1 MNTNNL
7 SFNKEFEGLEE
18 VKGTDRD
25 LVKMYLNEIGR
36 FTRLTDEEEIEL
48 ALKVQADDMDA
59 RNKLINANLRLVVF
73 TAKKYLNRGLSFLDL
88 IQEGNKGL
96 ITAVGKFD
104 VTKGYKFSTYATHW
118 IKQAIQKG
126 VINYGNPVRL
136 PSYVIDML
144 SKINKAKEKLTQI
157 LGKEPTSEQIAAY
170 IGESITSDKVEELMS
185 LRTDVVSLQTPIG
198 DDGISLEHIVADE
211 TEDTVVDDVEKEENL
226 MKLNESLD
234 TLTPIEKR
242 VISLR
247 YGLLNNTPQTLEDI
261 RKEFNMS
268 REGVRKIE
276 SRAMRKLR
284 KCFL

>member
-1 MNTNNL
+1 MNKINL
-7 SFNKEFEGLEE
+7 SINQEFEGFEE

-36 FTRLTDEEEIEL
+36 FDRLTDEEEVEL
-48 ALKVQADDMDA
+48 ALKVQAGDMDA

-104 VTKGYKFSTYATHW
+104 VTKGYKFSTYATPW

-144 SKINKAKEKLTQI
+144 SKINKAKEKLTQT

-170 IGESITSDKVEELMS
+170 IGESITSDKVDELTRI
-185 LRTDVVSLQTPIG
+185 RTDVVSLQTPVG
-198 DDGISLEHIVADE
+198 DDGITLEHIVADE

-226 MKLNESLD
+226 MRLNESLD

-276 SRAMRKLR
+276 SRAMGKLR

>member
-48 ALKVQADDMDA
+48 ALKVQAGDMDA

-104 VTKGYKFSTYATHW
+104 ITKGYKFSTYATHW

-144 SKINKAKEKLTQI
+144 SKINKAKEKLTQT
-157 LGKEPTSEQIAAY
+157 LGKEPTSEQIANY
-170 IGESITSDKVEELMS
+170 IGDSITSDKVDELTRI
-185 LRTDVVSLQTPIG
+185 RTDVVSLQTPIG
-198 DDGISLEHIVADE
+198 DDGVTLEHIVADE

-226 MKLNESLD
+226 MKLNESLN

-276 SRAMRKLR
+276 SRAMGKLR

>member
-48 ALKVQADDMDA
+48 ALKVQAGEMDA
-59 RNKLINANLRLVVF
+59 RNKLINSNLRLVVF

-104 VTKGYKFSTYATHW
+104 VTKGCKFSTYATPW

-144 SKINKAKEKLTQI
+144 SKINKAKEKLTQT
-157 LGKEPTSEQIAAY
+157 LGKEPTSEQIANY
-170 IGESITSDKVEELMS
+170 IGESITADKVDELTRI
-185 LRTDVVSLQTPIG
+185 RTDVVSLQTPIG
-198 DDGISLEHIVADE
+198 DDGVTLEQIIADE

-226 MKLNESLD
+226 MRLNESLD

-247 YGLLNNTPQTLEDI
+247 YGLLNNTPQTLEEI
-261 RKEFNMS
+261 RREFNMS

-276 SRAMRKLR
+276 SRAMGKLR

>member
-48 ALKVQADDMDA
+48 ALKVQSGDMDA

-104 VTKGYKFSTYATHW
+104 VTKGYKFSTYATPW

-144 SKINKAKEKLTQI
+144 SKINKAKDKLTQT
-157 LGKEPTSEQIAAY
+157 LSKEPTSEQIANF
-170 IGESITSDKVEELMS
+170 IGESITVDKVDELTRI
-185 LRTDVVSLQTPIG
+185 RTDVVSLQTPIG
-198 DDGISLEHIVADE
+198 DDGVTLEHIVADE

-276 SRAMRKLR
+276 SRAMGKLR

>member
-7 SFNKEFEGLEE
+7 SINQEFEGLEE

-36 FTRLTDEEEIEL
+36 FDRLTDEEEIEL
-48 ALKVQADDMDA
+48 ALKVQTNDMDA
-59 RNKLINANLRLVVF
+59 RNKLINSNLRLVVF
-73 TAKKYLNRGLSFLDL
+73 IAKKYLNRGLSFLDL

-104 VTKGYKFSTYATHW
+104 ATKGYKFSTYATHW

-144 SKINKAKEKLTQI
+144 SKINKAKEKLIQNQ
-157 LGKEPTSEQIAAY
+157 GKEPTSEQIANF
-170 IGESITSDKVEELMS
+170 IGESITAEKVDELMN
-185 LRTDVVSLQTPIG
+185 LRTDVISLQTPIG
-198 DDGISLEHIVADE
+198 DDGITLEQIVADE
-211 TEDTVVDDVEKEENL
+211 TEDNVVDDMEKEENL

-234 TLTPIEKR
+234 TLSPIEKR

-247 YGLLNNTPQTLEDI
+247 YGLLNNTPQTLEEI

-276 SRAMRKLR
+276 SRAMGKLR

>member
-7 SFNKEFEGLEE
+7 SINQEFEGLEE

-36 FTRLTDEEEIEL
+36 FDRLTDEEEIEL
-48 ALKVQADDMDA
+48 ALKVQTNDMDA
-59 RNKLINANLRLVVF
+59 RNKLINSNLRLVVF
-73 TAKKYLNRGLSFLDL
+73 IAKKYLNRGLSFLDL

-104 VTKGYKFSTYATHW
+104 ATKGYKFSTYATHW

-144 SKINKAKEKLTQI
+144 SKINKAKEKLIQTQ
-157 LGKEPTSEQIAAY
+157 GKEPTSEQIANF
-170 IGESITSDKVEELMS
+170 IGESITAEKVDELMN

-198 DDGISLEHIVADE
+198 DDGITLEQIVADE
-211 TEDTVVDDVEKEENL
+211 TEDNVVDDMEKEENL

-234 TLTPIEKR
+234 TLSPIEKR

-247 YGLLNNTPQTLEDI
+247 YGLLNNTPQTLDEI

-276 SRAMRKLR
+276 SRAMGKLR

>member
-36 FTRLTDEEEIEL
+36 FTRLTDEEEIGL
-48 ALKVQADDMDA
+48 ALKVQSGDMEA

-144 SKINKAKEKLTQI
+144 SKINKAKEKLTQT
-157 LGKEPTSEQIAAY
+157 LGKEPTSEQIANF
-170 IGESITSDKVEELMS
+170 IGESITSDKVDELTRI
-185 LRTDVVSLQTPIG
+185 RTDVVSLQTPIG
-198 DDGISLEHIVADE
+198 DDGITLEHIVADE
-211 TEDTVVDDVEKEENL
+211 TEDIVVDDVEKEENL
-226 MKLNESLD
+226 MRLNESLD

-247 YGLLNNTPQTLEDI
+247 YGLLNNTPQTLEEI
-261 RKEFNMS
+261 RREFNMS

-276 SRAMRKLR
+276 SRAMGKLR

>member
-7 SFNKEFEGLEE
+7 SINQEFEGLEE

-36 FTRLTDEEEIEL
+36 FDRLTDEEEIEL
-48 ALKVQADDMDA
+48 ALKVQANDMDA
-59 RNKLINANLRLVVF
+59 RNKLINSNLRLVVF
-73 TAKKYLNRGLSFLDL
+73 IAKKYLNRGLSFLDL

-126 VINYGNPVRL
+126 VINYGNQVRL

-144 SKINKAKEKLTQI
+144 SKINKAKEKLIQTQ
-157 LGKEPTSEQIAAY
+157 GKEPTSEQIANF
-170 IGESITSDKVEELMS
+170 IGESITAEKVDELMN
-185 LRTDVVSLQTPIG
+185 LRTDVISLQTPIG
-198 DDGISLEHIVADE
+198 DDGITLEQIVADE
-211 TEDTVVDDVEKEENL
+211 TEDNVVDDMEKEENL

-234 TLTPIEKR
+234 TLSPIEKR

-247 YGLLNNTPQTLEDI
+247 YGLLNNTPQTLEEI

-276 SRAMRKLR
+276 SRAMGKLR

>member
-48 ALKVQADDMDA
+48 ALKVQSGDMEA

-144 SKINKAKEKLTQI
+144 SKINKAKEKLTQT
-157 LGKEPTSEQIAAY
+157 LGKEPTSEQIANY
-170 IGESITSDKVEELMS
+170 IGESITSDKVDELTRI
-185 LRTDVVSLQTPIG
+185 RTDVVSLQTPIG
-198 DDGISLEHIVADE
+198 DDGITLEHIVADE

-226 MKLNESLD
+226 MRLNESLD

-247 YGLLNNTPQTLEDI
+247 YGLLNNTPQTLEEI
-261 RKEFNMS
+261 RREFNMS

-276 SRAMRKLR
+276 SRAMGKLR

>member
-36 FTRLTDEEEIEL
+36 FTRLTDEEELEL
-48 ALKVQADDMDA
+48 ALKVQSGDMEA

-144 SKINKAKEKLTQI
+144 SKINKAKEKLTQT
-157 LGKEPTSEQIAAY
+157 LGKEPTSEQIANY
-170 IGESITSDKVEELMS
+170 IGDSITSDKVDELTRI
-185 LRTDVVSLQTPIG
+185 RTDVVSLQTPIG
-198 DDGISLEHIVADE
+198 DDGITLENIVADE
-211 TEDTVVDDVEKEENL
+211 TEDTVVDEVEKEENL
-226 MKLNESLD
+226 MRLNESLD

-247 YGLLNNTPQTLEDI
+247 YGLLNNTPQTLEEI
-261 RKEFNMS
+261 RREFNMS

-276 SRAMRKLR
+276 SRAMGKLR

>member
-7 SFNKEFEGLEE
+7 SINQEFEGLEE

-36 FTRLTDEEEIEL
+36 FDRLTDEEEIEL
-48 ALKVQADDMDA
+48 ALKVQANDMDA
-59 RNKLINANLRLVVF
+59 RNKLINSNLRLVVF
-73 TAKKYLNRGLSFLDL
+73 IAKKYLNRGLSFLDL

-126 VINYGNPVRL
+126 VINYGNQVRL

-144 SKINKAKEKLTQI
+144 SKINKAKEKLIQTQ
-157 LGKEPTSEQIAAY
+157 GKEPTSEQIANF
-170 IGESITSDKVEELMS
+170 IGESITAEKVDELMN

-198 DDGISLEHIVADE
+198 DDGITLEQIVADE
-211 TEDTVVDDVEKEENL
+211 TEDNVVDDMEKEENL

-234 TLTPIEKR
+234 TLSPIEKR

-247 YGLLNNTPQTLEDI
+247 YGLLNNTPQTLEEI

-276 SRAMRKLR
+276 SRAMGKLR

>member
-1 MNTNNL
+1 
-7 SFNKEFEGLEE
+7 
-18 VKGTDRD
+18 
-25 LVKMYLNEIGR
+25 MYLNKIGR
-36 FTRLTDEEEIEL
+36 FDRLTDEEEIEL
-48 ALKVQADDMDA
+48 ALKVQANDMDA
-59 RNKLINANLRLVVF
+59 RNKLINSNLRLVVF
-73 TAKKYLNRGLSFLDL
+73 IAKKYLNRGLSFLDL

-104 VTKGYKFSTYATHW
+104 ATKGYKFSTYATHW

-144 SKINKAKEKLTQI
+144 SKINKAKEKLIQTQ
-157 LGKEPTSEQIAAY
+157 GKEPTSEQIANF
-170 IGESITSDKVEELMS
+170 IGESITAEKVDELMG

-198 DDGISLEHIVADE
+198 DDGITLEQIVADE
-211 TEDTVVDDVEKEENL
+211 TEDNVVDDMEKEENL

-234 TLTPIEKR
+234 ILSPIEKR

-247 YGLLNNTPQTLEDI
+247 YGLLNNTPQTLEEI

-276 SRAMRKLR
+276 SRAMGKLR

>member
-7 SFNKEFEGLEE
+7 SINQEFEGLEE

-36 FTRLTDEEEIEL
+36 FDRLTDEEEIEL
-48 ALKVQADDMDA
+48 ALKVQTNDMDA
-59 RNKLINANLRLVVF
+59 RNKLINSNLRLVVF
-73 TAKKYLNRGLSFLDL
+73 IAKKYLNRGLSFLDL

-104 VTKGYKFSTYATHW
+104 ATKGYKFSTYATHW

-144 SKINKAKEKLTQI
+144 SKINKAKEKLIQTQ
-157 LGKEPTSEQIAAY
+157 GKEPTSEQIANF
-170 IGESITSDKVEELMS
+170 IGESITAEKVDELMN

-198 DDGISLEHIVADE
+198 DDGITLEQIVADE
-211 TEDTVVDDVEKEENL
+211 TEDNVVDDMEKEENL

-234 TLTPIEKR
+234 TLSPIEKR

-247 YGLLNNTPQTLEDI
+247 YGLLNNTPQTLEEI

-276 SRAMRKLR
+276 SRAMGKLR

>member
-7 SFNKEFEGLEE
+7 SINQEFEGLEE

-36 FTRLTDEEEIEL
+36 FDRLTDEEEIEL
-48 ALKVQADDMDA
+48 ALKVQANDMDA
-59 RNKLINANLRLVVF
+59 RNKLINSNLRLVVF
-73 TAKKYLNRGLSFLDL
+73 IAKKYLNRGLSFLDL

-104 VTKGYKFSTYATHW
+104 ATKGYKFSTYATHW

-126 VINYGNPVRL
+126 VINYGNQVRL

-144 SKINKAKEKLTQI
+144 SKINKAKEKLIQTQ
-157 LGKEPTSEQIAAY
+157 GKEPTSEQIANF
-170 IGESITSDKVEELMS
+170 IGESITAEKVDELMN

-198 DDGISLEHIVADE
+198 DDGITLEQIVADE
-211 TEDTVVDDVEKEENL
+211 TEDNVVDDMEKEENL

-234 TLTPIEKR
+234 TLSPIEKR

-247 YGLLNNTPQTLEDI
+247 YGLLNNTPQTLEEI

-276 SRAMRKLR
+276 SRAMGKLR

>member
-7 SFNKEFEGLEE
+7 SINQEFEGLEE
-18 VKGTDRD
+18 VKGTDKD

-36 FTRLTDEEEIEL
+36 FDRLTDEEEIEL
-48 ALKVQADDMDA
+48 ALKVQTNDMDA
-59 RNKLINANLRLVVF
+59 RNKLINSNLRLVVF
-73 TAKKYLNRGLSFLDL
+73 IAKKYLNRGLSFLDL

-104 VTKGYKFSTYATHW
+104 ATKGYRFSTYATHW

-126 VINYGNPVRL
+126 VINYGNQVRL

-144 SKINKAKEKLTQI
+144 SKINKAKEKLIQTQ
-157 LGKEPTSEQIAAY
+157 GKEPTSEQIANF
-170 IGESITSDKVEELMS
+170 IGESITAEKVDELMN

-198 DDGISLEHIVADE
+198 DDGITLEQIVADE
-211 TEDTVVDDVEKEENL
+211 TEDNVVDDMEKEENL

-234 TLTPIEKR
+234 TLSPIEKR

-247 YGLLNNTPQTLEDI
+247 YGLLNNTPQTLEEI

-276 SRAMRKLR
+276 SRAMGKLR

>member
-36 FTRLTDEEEIEL
+36 ITRLTDEEEIEL
-48 ALKVQADDMDA
+48 ALKVQAGDMDA
-59 RNKLINANLRLVVF
+59 RNKLINSNLRLVVF

-104 VTKGYKFSTYATHW
+104 VTKGYKFSTYATPW

-144 SKINKAKEKLTQI
+144 SKINKAKEKLTQT
-157 LGKEPTSEQIAAY
+157 LGKEPTSEQIANF
-170 IGESITSDKVEELMS
+170 IGESITADKVDELTRI
-185 LRTDVVSLQTPIG
+185 RTDVVSLQTPIG
-198 DDGISLEHIVADE
+198 DDGITLEHIVADE

-276 SRAMRKLR
+276 SRAMGKLR

>member
-7 SFNKEFEGLEE
+7 SINQEFEGLEE

-36 FTRLTDEEEIEL
+36 FDRLTDEEEIEL
-48 ALKVQADDMDA
+48 ALKVQANDMDA
-59 RNKLINANLRLVVF
+59 RNKLINSNLRLVVF
-73 TAKKYLNRGLSFLDL
+73 IAKKYLNRGLSFLDL

-104 VTKGYKFSTYATHW
+104 ATKGYKFSTYATHW

-144 SKINKAKEKLTQI
+144 SKINKAKEKLIQTQ
-157 LGKEPTSEQIAAY
+157 GKEPTSEQIANF
-170 IGESITSDKVEELMS
+170 IGESITAEKVDELMN

-198 DDGISLEHIVADE
+198 DDGITLEQIVADE
-211 TEDTVVDDVEKEENL
+211 TEDNVVDDMEKEENL

-234 TLTPIEKR
+234 TLSPIEKR

-247 YGLLNNTPQTLEDI
+247 YGLLNNTPQTLEEI

-276 SRAMRKLR
+276 SRAMGKLR

>member
-7 SFNKEFEGLEE
+7 SINQEFEGLEE

-36 FTRLTDEEEIEL
+36 FDRLTDEEEIEL
-48 ALKVQADDMDA
+48 ALKVQTNDMDA
-59 RNKLINANLRLVVF
+59 RNKLINSNLRLVVF
-73 TAKKYLNRGLSFLDL
+73 IAKKYLNRGLSFLDL

-104 VTKGYKFSTYATHW
+104 ATKGYKFSTYATHW

-144 SKINKAKEKLTQI
+144 SKINKAKEKLIQTQ
-157 LGKEPTSEQIAAY
+157 GKEPTSEQIANF
-170 IGESITSDKVEELMS
+170 IGESITAEKVDKLMN

-198 DDGISLEHIVADE
+198 DDGITLEQIVADE
-211 TEDTVVDDVEKEENL
+211 TEDNVVDDMEKEENL

-234 TLTPIEKR
+234 TLSPIEKR

-247 YGLLNNTPQTLEDI
+247 YGLLNNTPQTLEEI

-276 SRAMRKLR
+276 SRAMGKLR

>member
-7 SFNKEFEGLEE
+7 SINQEFEGLEE

-36 FTRLTDEEEIEL
+36 FDRLTDEEEIEL
-48 ALKVQADDMDA
+48 ALKVQANDMDA
-59 RNKLINANLRLVVF
+59 RNKLINSNLRLVVF
-73 TAKKYLNRGLSFLDL
+73 IAKKYLNRGLSFLDL

-104 VTKGYKFSTYATHW
+104 AKKGYKFSTYATHW

-144 SKINKAKEKLTQI
+144 SKINKAKEKLIQTQ
-157 LGKEPTSEQIAAY
+157 GKEPTSEQIANF
-170 IGESITSDKVEELMS
+170 IGESITAEKVDELMN

-198 DDGISLEHIVADE
+198 DDGITLEQIVADE
-211 TEDTVVDDVEKEENL
+211 TENNVVDDMEKEENL

-234 TLTPIEKR
+234 TLSPIEKR

-247 YGLLNNTPQTLEDI
+247 YGLLNNTPQTLEEI

-276 SRAMRKLR
+276 SRAMGKLR

>member
-7 SFNKEFEGLEE
+7 SINQEFEGLEE

-36 FTRLTDEEEIEL
+36 FDRLTDEEEIEL
-48 ALKVQADDMDA
+48 ALKVQTNDMDA
-59 RNKLINANLRLVVF
+59 RNKLINSNLRLVVF
-73 TAKKYLNRGLSFLDL
+73 IAKKYLNRGLSFLDL

-104 VTKGYKFSTYATHW
+104 ATKGYKFSTYATHW

-126 VINYGNPVRL
+126 VINYGNQVRL

-144 SKINKAKEKLTQI
+144 SKINKAKEKLIQTQ
-157 LGKEPTSEQIAAY
+157 GKEPTSEQIANF
-170 IGESITSDKVEELMS
+170 IGESITAEKVDELMN

-198 DDGISLEHIVADE
+198 DDGITLEQIVADE
-211 TEDTVVDDVEKEENL
+211 TEDNVVDDMEKEENL

-234 TLTPIEKR
+234 TLSPIEKR

-247 YGLLNNTPQTLEDI
+247 YGLLNNTPQTLEEI

-276 SRAMRKLR
+276 SRAMGKLR

>member
-48 ALKVQADDMDA
+48 ALKVQSGDMDA

-104 VTKGYKFSTYATHW
+104 VTKGYKFSTYATPW

-144 SKINKAKEKLTQI
+144 SKINKAKDKLTQT
-157 LGKEPTSEQIAAY
+157 LGKEPTSEQIANF
-170 IGESITSDKVEELMS
+170 IGESITVDKVDELTRI
-185 LRTDVVSLQTPIG
+185 RTDVVSLQTPIG
-198 DDGISLEHIVADE
+198 DDGVTLEHIVADE

-276 SRAMRKLR
+276 SRAMGKLR

>member
-48 ALKVQADDMDA
+48 ALKVQAGDMDA

-96 ITAVGKFD
+96 ITAVDKFD
-104 VTKGYKFSTYATHW
+104 VTKGYKFSTYATPW

-144 SKINKAKEKLTQI
+144 SKINKAKDKLTQT
-157 LGKEPTSEQIAAY
+157 LGKEPTSEQIANY
-170 IGESITSDKVEELMS
+170 IGDSITSDKVDELTRI
-185 LRTDVVSLQTPIG
+185 RTDVVSLQTPIG
-198 DDGISLEHIVADE
+198 DDGVTLEHIVADE

-226 MKLNESLD
+226 MKLNESLN

-276 SRAMRKLR
+276 SRAMGKLR

>member
-48 ALKVQADDMDA
+48 ALKVQSGDMGA
-59 RNKLINANLRLVVF
+59 RNKLINSNLRLVVF

-104 VTKGYKFSTYATHW
+104 ATKGYKFSTYATHW

-144 SKINKAKEKLTQI
+144 SKINKAKEKLTQT
-157 LGKEPTSEQIAAY
+157 LGKEPTSEQIANF
-170 IGESITSDKVEELMS
+170 IGETITADKVDELTRI
-185 LRTDVVSLQTPIG
+185 RTDVVSLQTPIG
-198 DDGISLEHIVADE
+198 DDGITLEHIVADE

-276 SRAMRKLR
+276 SRAMGKLR

>member
-1 MNTNNL
+1 M
-7 SFNKEFEGLEE
+7 
-18 VKGTDRD
+18 
-25 LVKMYLNEIGR
+25 
-36 FTRLTDEEEIEL
+36 
-48 ALKVQADDMDA
+48 
-59 RNKLINANLRLVVF
+59 RLVVSI
-73 TAKKYLNRGLSFLDL
+73 AKRYGGRGLDFLDL
-88 IQEGNKGL
+88 IQEGNTGL
-96 ITAVGKFD
+96 LRAVDKFD
-104 VTKGYKFSTYATHW
+104 PDKGFKFSTYATPW

-144 SKINKAKEKLTQI
+144 SKINKAKDKLTQT
-157 LGKEPTSEQIAAY
+157 LGKEPTSEQIANY
-170 IGESITSDKVEELMS
+170 IGDSITSDKVDELTRI
-185 LRTDVVSLQTPIG
+185 RTDVVSLQTPIG
-198 DDGISLEHIVADE
+198 DDGVTLEHIVADE
-211 TEDTVVDDVEKEENL
+211 TEDTVVEDVEKEENL
-226 MKLNESLD
+226 MKLNESLN

-276 SRAMRKLR
+276 SRAMGKLR

>member
-48 ALKVQADDMDA
+48 ALKVQSGDMEA

-144 SKINKAKEKLTQI
+144 SKINKAKEKLTQT
-157 LGKEPTSEQIAAY
+157 LGKEPTSEQIANY
-170 IGESITSDKVEELMS
+170 IGDSITSDKVDELTRI
-185 LRTDVVSLQTPIG
+185 RTDVVSLQTPIG
-198 DDGISLEHIVADE
+198 DDGITLEHIVADE

-226 MKLNESLD
+226 MRLNESLD

-247 YGLLNNTPQTLEDI
+247 YGLLNNTPQTLEEI
-261 RKEFNMS
+261 RREFNMS

-276 SRAMRKLR
+276 SRAMGKLR

>member
-7 SFNKEFEGLEE
+7 SINQEFEGLEE

-36 FTRLTDEEEIEL
+36 FDRLTDEEEIEL
-48 ALKVQADDMDA
+48 ALKVQTNDMDA
-59 RNKLINANLRLVVF
+59 RNKLINSNLRLVVF
-73 TAKKYLNRGLSFLDL
+73 IVKKYLNRGLSFLDL

-104 VTKGYKFSTYATHW
+104 ATKGYKFSTYATHW

-144 SKINKAKEKLTQI
+144 SKINKAKEKLIQTQ
-157 LGKEPTSEQIAAY
+157 GKEPTSEQIANF
-170 IGESITSDKVEELMS
+170 IGESITAEKVDELMN

-198 DDGISLEHIVADE
+198 DDGITLEQIVADE
-211 TEDTVVDDVEKEENL
+211 TEDNVVDDMEKEENL

-234 TLTPIEKR
+234 TLSPIEKR

-247 YGLLNNTPQTLEDI
+247 YGLLNNTPQTLEEI

-276 SRAMRKLR
+276 SRAMGKLR